1 MQCRAHRTGKA
12 VDALAAAAVSL
23 EHGHALPLKSSAP
36 PRRRLRVGEVGAVE
50 HDDAGLI
57 ARKTVNV
64 RVAACHRD
72 ARIENFAHGV
82 DLLHVLLDH
91 TLRLGHMPRKPLD
104 IQFFKILRHIISQ
117 LRYS

>member
-1 MQCRAHRTGKA
+1 MNENRSVKTDFDR
-12 VDALAAAAVSL
+12 ALAENGIALEKFGALTEQEREKLAV
-23 EHGHALPLKSSAP
+23 
-36 PRRRLRVGEVGAVE
+36 
-50 HDDAGLI
+50 
-57 ARKTVNV
+57 ARDKLAKLN
-64 RVAACHRD
+64 
-72 ARIENFAHGV
+72 ARIEDLAHGV